1 MMLHMIAS
9 GETSGELDSMLE
21 RTANM
26 QEKALQGKIAAMV
39 GLFEPLMLLFMGAV
53 VLIIVL
59 GIMLPILNMSNLIA

>member
-1 MMLHMIAS
+1 
-9 GETSGELDSMLE
+9 
-21 RTANM
+21 
-26 QEKALQGKIAAMV
+26 MV